1 MKTTARAATLSA
13 RNEEID
19 HLLETSNGAVTV
31 LHEAAWPLQMID
43 LTMITATYVY
53 LHFFTILFCSMTAG
67 NTF

>member
-43 LTMITATYVY
+43 LTMITAIST
-53 LHFFTILFCSMTAG
+53 FFYNFFCSMTTG